1 MSTQWV
7 PTTIE
12 FFFDEEALTVVEYVI
27 AAALL
32 VAVIST
38 VFLTLQTGL
47 TSKFNDAIDS
57 VG

>member
-1 MSTQWV
+1 MSTQWI

-12 FFFDEEALTVVEYVI
+12 FLSDEEALTVVEYVI

-38 VFLTLQTGL
+38 VFFGLQVGL
-47 TSKFNDAIDS
+47 SNKFNSAIEG

>member
-1 MSTQWV
+1 MSNQWI

-12 FFFDEEALTVVEYVI
+12 FLSDEEALTVVEYVI

-38 VFLTLQTGL
+38 VVFSLQVGL
-47 TSKFNDAIDS
+47 TDKFNSTIDS
-57 VG
+57 VK